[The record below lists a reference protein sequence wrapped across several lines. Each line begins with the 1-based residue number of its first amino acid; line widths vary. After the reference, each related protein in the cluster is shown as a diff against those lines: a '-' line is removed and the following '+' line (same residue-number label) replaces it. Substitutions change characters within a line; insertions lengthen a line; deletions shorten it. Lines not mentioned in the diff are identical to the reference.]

1 MIREQ
6 IEEKLRTAFDPVF
19 LEVVDESYRH
29 NVPAGS
35 ESHFKVV
42 LVSDRFTGERFLN
55 RHRMIYG
62 TLTAE
67 LSTTVH
73 ALALHTYT
81 LKEWEGLQDTIFAS
95 PPCRVASLSRRGK
108 HRVAKRICNYLRFSS
123 MLLQN
128 YVKTACGPFCFV

>member
-1 MIREQ
+1 MPCNYAQREEIPSEYNLLLLRVFCNYVRWYANGINLLREQ

-95 PPCRVASLSRRGK
+95 PPCRGAGSI
-108 HRVAKRICNYLRFSS
+108 A
-123 MLLQN
+123 
-128 YVKTACGPFCFV
+128 

>member
-42 LVSDRFTGERFLN
+42 LVAIALQANVFL
-55 RHRMIYG
+55 IVIG
-62 TLTAE
+62 
-67 LSTTVH
+67 
-73 ALALHTYT
+73 
-81 LKEWEGLQDTIFAS
+81 
-95 PPCRVASLSRRGK
+95 
-108 HRVAKRICNYLRFSS
+108 
-123 MLLQN
+123 
-128 YVKTACGPFCFV
+128 